1 VPLARRYGKKGESS
15 RNKMKMKHY
24 LLFGVLVLSLM
35 PSSSRAQNAK
45 ALALKSQGDLYLKSG
60 NKAKAEEAYR
70 RALTLDP
77 DYREVSTALTTEYLR
92 RGRWEQA
99 IELLRQW
106 ITRAPE
112 ATEEWFNLAY
122 AMRKKGELDLAIE
135 AYRHFSKLRPNSPD
149 PYYGLGLIY
158 SQKKEWA
165 QAAQSFRQYALRE
178 TNPAKRSWA
187 TKALDQAFS
196 CDKKAATQL
205 ALKGAAPDEPA
216 LVAEP
221 PVPSPTAEKGFSGP
235 DASLTTFTSFAPSPR
250 IKEVKETASK
260 APAALMASLVT
271 EDSELL
277 QSNIEV
283 IISPPMP
290 QKIRPTSGQRIP
302 RLLKVGIDLARE
314 GKFKEAIRYLH
325 QVVALEPAHLPAY
338 DALAYAYFKFGAY
351 REGAEMIRIG
361 LRDNPEYDRGWLYQ
375 AQFYRAS
382 GAQDK
387 AVGSYRQFL
396 SHQRHHCG
404 VRFELAQT
412 LGRLHR
418 ASLAQKEYQTIIEQA
433 GTPSCPPRFVE
444 AARVALKASGNSL
457 THSRTVP

>member
-1 VPLARRYGKKGESS
+1 L
-15 RNKMKMKHY
+15 RN
-24 LLFGVLVLSLM
+24 
-35 PSSSRAQNAK
+35 
-45 ALALKSQGDLYLKSG
+45 
-60 NKAKAEEAYR
+60 
-70 RALTLDP
+70 
-77 DYREVSTALTTEYLR
+77 
-92 RGRWEQA
+92 GRWDQA
-99 IELLRQW
+99 IVLLRQW

-112 ATEEWFNLAY
+112 ATEEWYNLAY

-135 AYRHFSKLRPNSPD
+135 AYRHFSKLRPESPD

-158 SQKKEWA
+158 SQKKEWT
-165 QAAQSFRQYALRE
+165 QAAQSFRQYALLE

-196 CDKKAATQL
+196 CDKKAAAQL
-205 ALKGAAPDEPA
+205 ALNSAASDEPA
-216 LVAEP
+216 LAP
-221 PVPSPTAEKGFSGP
+221 DSTMSSATAEKGFAGP
-235 DASLTTFTSFAPSPR
+235 DTSLTSLTAFTSSPP
-250 IKEVKETASK
+250 VKETANE
-260 APAALMASLVT
+260 APAALMAFLLT
-271 EDSELL
+271 EDSEAL

-290 QKIRPTSGQRIP
+290 KKIRPTSGHRIP
-302 RLLKVGIDLARE
+302 RFLKVGIDLARE

-325 QVVALEPAHLPAY
+325 KVVALEPTHLPAY
-338 DALAYAYFKFGAY
+338 DALAYAYFKSGAY
-351 REGAEMIRIG
+351 HEGADIIRIG

-396 SHQRHHCG
+396 SHQRDHCG
-404 VRFELAQT
+404 ARLELAQT

-433 GTPSCPPRFVE
+433 GTPSCPPRIVE
-444 AARVALKASGNSL
+444 AARAALRTTGNGL
-457 THSRTVP
+457 EHSRSAE